1 MVVKVSPTSATLTV
15 GAGWSS
21 QALHLVHATG
31 ILENQLP
38 KGVLRTSELVSRPR
52 TWLGLVSARDTSLHS
67 YPEVNAHGG
76 DEGPCQ
82 ESPILEAH
90 KQAGLPHAR
99 VPHQHDLGHEGKAE
113 VTWVLA
119 HPERSLAFPELA
131 SCG

>member
-67 YPEVNAHGG
+67 YPPTAYSLFPMAATPTLALRVDMEATM
-76 DEGPCQ
+76 CQ
-82 ESPILEAH
+82 RSV
-90 KQAGLPHAR
+90 R
-99 VPHQHDLGHEGKAE
+99 V
-113 VTWVLA
+113 
-119 HPERSLAFPELA
+119 S
-131 SCG
+131 